1 MSLENH
7 EILCPPEL
15 TCPICDLQRSSDNK
29 RRIIELLSLD
39 DLEILTKHFY
49 KITISHTPIRETYH
63 HFSLDIIKKIGRELV
78 NGQSSLSSIS
88 NRKWWNLFVNAGVR
102 YYSVEQI
109 SDDEYPTLS
118 TSLIFYSEKDNLDER
133 MKIQLHHRLRKICK
147 GLSYTFTYLGKFNQ
161 ESIENQIDMKIQFNP
176 TSTPLLKIGEDFIKD
191 LLRLKEQRPI
201 QFGELYGKKTNNN
214 KILTT

>member
-7 EILCPPEL
+7 EVLCPTEL
-15 TCPICDLQRSSDNK
+15 ICPICDLQRSSDNK
-29 RRIIELLSLD
+29 RRIIELLSSD

-49 KITISHTPIRETYH
+49 KISISHTPIRETYH
-63 HFSLDIIKKIGRELV
+63 HFSLDTIKKIGRELV

-88 NRKWWNLFVNAGVR
+88 NRKWWNMFVDAGVR

-109 SDDEYPTLS
+109 SDEEYPIVS

-147 GLSYTFTYLGKFNQ
+147 GLSYSFTYIGKFNQ
-161 ESIENQIDMKIQFNP
+161 EIIENQIDTTIKFNP
-176 TSTPLLKIGEDFIKD
+176 SSTPLLKMGDDFIQD
-191 LLRLKEQRPI
+191 LMRLKEQRPI
-201 QFGELYGKKTNNN
+201 QFGELFGKKNSRN
-214 KILTT
+214 KILTP